1 MPQSV
6 ALAALNPTPDELAEK
21 RRRIAALLDA
31 EGLDALLLTQ
41 EGSVAWATG
50 GAATRVSMSGGSD
63 ALSSILVMKDETVYV
78 LTDAIEAPRISAEE
92 LPDQGVHMKVY
103 PWEQDR
109 AENRATIIKEIVGS
123 DRIGADAPIA
133 GLESARVLHD
143 AVVRL
148 RSSLLSVEV
157 ERYRWLGQTT
167 AFMLEAAARAVQPGM
182 TELQVAASY
191 VGPLMAYGIQVPV
204 ALVAADE
211 RLHRFR
217 HPLPTENAV
226 RQHVLLVAGGYRW
239 GLHASVSRA
248 VSFGRLSD
256 DLLQRQQGC
265 ALVDLSFIGATKP
278 GATAGDIFAAGAK
291 AYADAG
297 FPGEWRL
304 HHQGGAAGYAGREW
318 VIVPG
323 GTEIVQETQAF
334 AYNPSITGTK
344 SEDTFV
350 LRPDGTPDF
359 LTTTGQWPPVPG
371 TEGLTPRPAILE
383 IT

>member
-1 MPQSV
+1 MPQNA
-6 ALAALNPTPDELAEK
+6 ALAALNPTPEELAEK
-21 RRRIAALLDA
+21 RHRITALLDA

-41 EGSVAWATG
+41 EGSVAWVTG

-63 ALSSILVMKDETVYV
+63 ALASVLVMKDGTVYV
-78 LTDAIEAPRISAEE
+78 FTDAIEAPRIAAEE
-92 LPDQGVHMKVY
+92 LPEQGVHMKVY
-103 PWEQDR
+103 PWEQGRAGDR
-109 AENRATIIKEIVGS
+109 AAMIQEIVGAGA
-123 DRIGADAPIA
+123 IGADAPVEGI
-133 GLESARVLHD
+133 ESVRVLHD
-143 AVVRL
+143 AVARL
-148 RSSLLSVEV
+148 RSSLLPIEV

-167 AFMLEAAARAVQPGM
+167 AHLLEAAARAVQPGM

-217 HPLPTENAV
+217 HPLPTESAV

-248 VSFGRLSD
+248 VSFGRLTD
-256 DLLQRQQGC
+256 DLRQRQQGC
-265 ALVDLSFIGATKP
+265 ALVDLAFINATKP
-278 GATAGDIFAAGAK
+278 GATAGDVFAAGAK

-323 GTEIVQETQAF
+323 GTETVQEMQAF

-359 LTTTGQWPPVPG
+359 LTVTGQWPAVPG
-371 TEGLTPRPAILE
+371 TEASIPRPAILE

>member
-6 ALAALNPTPDELAEK
+6 ALAAFNPTPEELAEK

-41 EGSVAWATG
+41 EGSVAWVTG
-50 GAATRVSMSGGSD
+50 GGATRVSMFATD
-63 ALSSILVMKDETVYV
+63 ALASVLVTKDTTVYV
-78 LTDAIEAPRISAEE
+78 LTDAIEAPRIAAEE
-92 LPDQGVHMKVY
+92 TPEQDVHMRVY
-103 PWEQDR
+103 PWEQGRVGDR
-109 AENRATIIKEIVGS
+109 AAIIKDIVGEGA
-123 DRIGADAPIA
+123 IGADAPVA
-133 GLESARVLHD
+133 GLDSVRVLRD
-143 AVVRL
+143 EVSRL
-148 RSSLLSVEV
+148 RSTLMTPEI
-157 ERYRWLGQTT
+157 ERYRWLAQTT
-167 AFMLEAAARAVQPGM
+167 AQLLEAAARAVQPGM
-182 TELQVAASY
+182 TELQIAASY

-204 ALVAADE
+204 PLVAADE
-211 RLHRFR
+211 RIHRFR

-248 VSFGRLSD
+248 VFLGHLPD
-256 DLLQRQQGC
+256 DLRHKEQGC
-265 ALVDLSFIGATKP
+265 AMVDLAFTGATKP
-278 GATAGDIFAAGAK
+278 GATAAEIFAAGAK

-318 VIVPG
+318 TITPG
-323 GTEIVQETQAF
+323 GAEVVQESQPF

-350 LRPDGTPDF
+350 LRPDATPDF
-359 LTTTGQWPPVPG
+359 LTTTGQWPAVPG
-371 TEGLTPRPAILE
+371 TEQSYPRPAILE
-383 IT
+383 VT

>member
-6 ALAALNPTPDELAEK
+6 ALAAFNPTAEELAEK

-41 EGSVAWATG
+41 EGSVAWVTG
-50 GAATRVSMSGGSD
+50 GGATRVSMNGAD
-63 ALSSILVMKDETVYV
+63 ALASVLVTKDGAAYV
-78 LTDAIEAPRISAEE
+78 LTDAIEAPRVAAEE
-92 LPDQGVHMKVY
+92 LPEQGVHMKVY
-103 PWEQDR
+103 PWEEDR
-109 AENRATIIKEIVGS
+109 SEHRAAIVTEIVG
-123 DRIGADAPIA
+123 DGAIGADAPVA
-133 GLESARVLHD
+133 GLASVRVLHD

-148 RSSLLSVEV
+148 RSSLMTAEI
-157 ERYRWLGQTT
+157 ERYRWLAQTT
-167 AFMLEAAARAVQPGM
+167 AQVVEAAARAVQPGM
-182 TELQVAASY
+182 TEWQIAASY

-204 ALVAADE
+204 PLVAADE
-211 RLHRFR
+211 RIYRFR

-226 RQHVLLVAGGYRW
+226 RQHALLVAGGYRW
-239 GLHASVSRA
+239 GLNASVSRA
-248 VSFGRLSD
+248 VSFGRLPD
-256 DLLQRQQGC
+256 DLRHRQQGC
-265 ALVDLSFIGATKP
+265 AMVDLAFTGATQP
-278 GATAGDIFAAGAK
+278 GATAADIFAAGAK

-318 VIVPG
+318 VITPG
-323 GTEIVQETQAF
+323 GTETVQESQSF

-359 LTTTGQWPPVPG
+359 LTTTGQWPAVPG
-371 TEGLTPRPAILE
+371 TEQGHPRPAILE
-383 IT
+383 IA

>member
-6 ALAALNPTPDELAEK
+6 ALAAFNPTAEELAEK

-41 EGSVAWATG
+41 EGSVAWVTG
-50 GAATRVSMSGGSD
+50 GGATRVSMNGTD
-63 ALSSILVMKDETVYV
+63 ALASVLVTKDGAAYV
-78 LTDAIEAPRISAEE
+78 LTDAIEAPRVAAEE
-92 LPDQGVHMKVY
+92 LPEQGVHMKVY

-109 AENRATIIKEIVGS
+109 SEHRAAIVTEIVG
-123 DRIGADAPIA
+123 DGAIGADAPVA
-133 GLESARVLHD
+133 GLASVRVLHD

-148 RSSLLSVEV
+148 RSSLMTAEI
-157 ERYRWLGQTT
+157 ERYRWLAQTT
-167 AFMLEAAARAVQPGM
+167 AQVVEAAARAVQPGM
-182 TELQVAASY
+182 TELQIAASY

-204 ALVAADE
+204 PLVAADE
-211 RLHRFR
+211 RIYRFR

-226 RQHVLLVAGGYRW
+226 RQHALLVAGGYRW
-239 GLHASVSRA
+239 GLNASVSRA
-248 VSFGRLSD
+248 VSFGRLPD
-256 DLLQRQQGC
+256 DLRHRQQGC
-265 ALVDLSFIGATKP
+265 AMVDLAFTGATQP
-278 GATAGDIFAAGAK
+278 GAMAAEIFAAGAK

-318 VIVPG
+318 VITPG
-323 GTEIVQETQAF
+323 GTQIVQESQSF

-359 LTTTGQWPPVPG
+359 LTTTGQWPAVPG
-371 TEGLTPRPAILE
+371 TEQDHPRPAILE

>member
-6 ALAALNPTPDELAEK
+6 ALAAFNPTAEELAEK

-41 EGSVAWATG
+41 EGSVAWVTG
-50 GAATRVSMSGGSD
+50 GGATRVSMNGAD
-63 ALSSILVMKDETVYV
+63 ALASVLVTKDGAAYV
-78 LTDAIEAPRISAEE
+78 LTDAIEAPRVAAEE
-92 LPDQGVHMKVY
+92 LPEQGVHMKVY
-103 PWEQDR
+103 PWEEDR
-109 AENRATIIKEIVGS
+109 SEHRAAIVTEIVG
-123 DRIGADAPIA
+123 DGAIGADAPVA
-133 GLESARVLHD
+133 GLASVRVLHD

-148 RSSLLSVEV
+148 RSSLMTAEI
-157 ERYRWLGQTT
+157 ERYRWLAQTT
-167 AFMLEAAARAVQPGM
+167 AQVVEAAARAVQPGM
-182 TELQVAASY
+182 TELQIAASY

-204 ALVAADE
+204 PLVAADE
-211 RLHRFR
+211 RIYRFR

-226 RQHVLLVAGGYRW
+226 RQHALLVAGGYRW
-239 GLHASVSRA
+239 GLNASVSRA
-248 VSFGRLSD
+248 VSFGRLPD
-256 DLLQRQQGC
+256 DLRHRQQGC
-265 ALVDLSFIGATKP
+265 AMVDLAFTGATQP
-278 GATAGDIFAAGAK
+278 GAMAAEIFAAGAK

-318 VIVPG
+318 VITPG
-323 GTEIVQETQAF
+323 GTQIVQESQSF

-359 LTTTGQWPPVPG
+359 LTTTGQWPAVPG
-371 TEGLTPRPAILE
+371 TEQDHPRPAILE

>member
-6 ALAALNPTPDELAEK
+6 ALAAFNPTAEELAEK

-41 EGSVAWATG
+41 EGSVAWVTG
-50 GAATRVSMSGGSD
+50 GGATRVSMNGTD
-63 ALSSILVMKDETVYV
+63 ALASVLVTKDGAAYV
-78 LTDAIEAPRISAEE
+78 LTDAIEAPRVAAEE
-92 LPDQGVHMKVY
+92 LPEQGVHMKVY

-109 AENRATIIKEIVGS
+109 SEHRAAIVTEIVG
-123 DRIGADAPIA
+123 DGAIGADAPVA
-133 GLESARVLHD
+133 GLASVRVLHD

-148 RSSLLSVEV
+148 RSSLMTAEI
-157 ERYRWLGQTT
+157 ERYRWLAQTT
-167 AFMLEAAARAVQPGM
+167 AQVVEAAARAVQPGM
-182 TELQVAASY
+182 TELQIAASY

-204 ALVAADE
+204 PLVAADE
-211 RLHRFR
+211 RIYRFR

-226 RQHVLLVAGGYRW
+226 RQHALLVAGGYRW
-239 GLHASVSRA
+239 GLNASVSRA
-248 VSFGRLSD
+248 ISFGRLPD
-256 DLLQRQQGC
+256 DLRHRQQGC
-265 ALVDLSFIGATKP
+265 AMVDLAFTGATQP
-278 GATAGDIFAAGAK
+278 GATAAEIFAAGAK

-318 VIVPG
+318 VITPG
-323 GTEIVQETQAF
+323 GTQIVQESQSF

-359 LTTTGQWPPVPG
+359 LTTTGQWPAVPG
-371 TEGLTPRPAILE
+371 TEQDHPRPAILE

>member
-6 ALAALNPTPDELAEK
+6 ALAALNPTPEELAEK
-21 RRRIAALLDA
+21 RRRIVALLDA
-31 EGLDALLLTQ
+31 EGLDALLLTR
-41 EGSVAWATG
+41 EGSVAWVTG
-50 GAATRVSMSGGSD
+50 GGATRVSMSGGSD
-63 ALSSILVMKDETVYV
+63 ALASVLVTKDTTAYV
-78 LTDAIEAPRISAEE
+78 LTDAIEAPRVAAEE
-92 LPDQGVHMKVY
+92 VPEQGVHMRVY

-109 AENRATIIKEIVGS
+109 AGDRAAIIHDIIG
-123 DRIGADAPIA
+123 DGAIGADAPVA
-133 GLESARVLHD
+133 GLDTVRVLHD
-143 AVVRL
+143 AVVGL
-148 RSSLLSVEV
+148 RSTLMTPEI
-157 ERYRWLGQTT
+157 ERYRWLAQTT
-167 AFMLEAAARAVQPGM
+167 AQMLEVAARAVQPGM
-182 TELQVAASY
+182 TELQIAASY

-211 RLHRFR
+211 RIHRFR

-248 VSFGRLSD
+248 IHFGPLPD
-256 DLLQRQQGC
+256 DLRHKQQGC
-265 ALVDLSFIGATKP
+265 AMVDLAFTGATVP
-278 GATAGDIFAAGAK
+278 GATAAEIFAAGAK

-318 VIVPG
+318 TITPG
-323 GTEIVQETQAF
+323 GAEVVQESQSF

-350 LRPDGTPDF
+350 LRPDDTPDF
-359 LTTTGQWPPVPG
+359 LTTTGQWPAVPG
-371 TEGLTPRPAILE
+371 TEQSHPRPAILE
-383 IT
+383 VT

>member
-6 ALAALNPTPDELAEK
+6 ALAAFNPTAEELAEK

-41 EGSVAWATG
+41 EGSVAWVTG
-50 GAATRVSMSGGSD
+50 GGATRVSMNGTD
-63 ALSSILVMKDETVYV
+63 ALASVLVTKDGAAYV
-78 LTDAIEAPRISAEE
+78 LTDAIEAPRVAAEE
-92 LPDQGVHMKVY
+92 LPEQGVHMKVY
-103 PWEQDR
+103 PWEQGRSEHR
-109 AENRATIIKEIVGS
+109 AAIVTEIVG
-123 DRIGADAPIA
+123 DGAIGADAPVA
-133 GLESARVLHD
+133 GLASVRVLHD

-148 RSSLLSVEV
+148 RSSLMTAEI
-157 ERYRWLGQTT
+157 ERYRWLAQTT
-167 AFMLEAAARAVQPGM
+167 AQVVEAAARAVQPGM
-182 TELQVAASY
+182 TELQIAASY

-204 ALVAADE
+204 PLVAADE
-211 RLHRFR
+211 RIYRFR

-226 RQHVLLVAGGYRW
+226 RQHALLVAGGYRW
-239 GLHASVSRA
+239 GLNASVSRA
-248 VSFGRLSD
+248 VSFGRLPD
-256 DLLQRQQGC
+256 DLRHRQQGC
-265 ALVDLSFIGATKP
+265 AMVDLAFTGATQP
-278 GATAGDIFAAGAK
+278 GAMAAEIFAAGAK

-318 VIVPG
+318 VITPG
-323 GTEIVQETQAF
+323 GTQIVQESQSF

-359 LTTTGQWPPVPG
+359 LTTTGQWPAVPG
-371 TEGLTPRPAILE
+371 TEQDHPRPAILE

>member
-6 ALAALNPTPDELAEK
+6 ALAAFNPTAEELAEK

-41 EGSVAWATG
+41 EGSVAWVTG
-50 GAATRVSMSGGSD
+50 GGATRVSMNGTD
-63 ALSSILVMKDETVYV
+63 ALASVLVTKDGAAYV
-78 LTDAIEAPRISAEE
+78 LTDAIEAPRVAAEE
-92 LPDQGVHMKVY
+92 LPEQGVHMKVY

-109 AENRATIIKEIVGS
+109 SEHRAAIVTEIVG
-123 DRIGADAPIA
+123 DGAIGADAPVA
-133 GLESARVLHD
+133 GLASVRVLHD
-143 AVVRL
+143 AVMRL
-148 RSSLLSVEV
+148 RSSLMAAEI
-157 ERYRWLGQTT
+157 ERYRWLAQTT
-167 AFMLEAAARAVQPGM
+167 AQVVEAAARAVQPGM
-182 TELQVAASY
+182 TELQIAASY

-204 ALVAADE
+204 PLVAADE
-211 RLHRFR
+211 RIYRFR

-226 RQHVLLVAGGYRW
+226 RQHALLVAGGYRW
-239 GLHASVSRA
+239 GLNASVSRA
-248 VSFGRLSD
+248 VSFGRLPD
-256 DLLQRQQGC
+256 DLRHRQQGC
-265 ALVDLSFIGATKP
+265 AMVDLAFTGATQP
-278 GATAGDIFAAGAK
+278 GATAAEIFAAGAK

-318 VIVPG
+318 VITPG
-323 GTEIVQETQAF
+323 GTQIVQESQSF

-359 LTTTGQWPPVPG
+359 LTTTGQWPAVPG
-371 TEGLTPRPAILE
+371 TEQDHPRPAILE

>member
-6 ALAALNPTPDELAEK
+6 ALAAFNPTAEELAEK

-41 EGSVAWATG
+41 EGSVAWVTG
-50 GAATRVSMSGGSD
+50 GGATRVSMNGAD
-63 ALSSILVMKDETVYV
+63 ALASVLVTKDGAAYV
-78 LTDAIEAPRISAEE
+78 LTDAIEAPRVAAEE
-92 LPDQGVHMKVY
+92 LPEQGVHMKVY
-103 PWEQDR
+103 PWEQGRSEHR
-109 AENRATIIKEIVGS
+109 AAIVTEIVG
-123 DRIGADAPIA
+123 DGAIGADAPVA
-133 GLESARVLHD
+133 GLASVRVLHD

-148 RSSLLSVEV
+148 RSSLMTAEI
-157 ERYRWLGQTT
+157 ERYRWLAQTT
-167 AFMLEAAARAVQPGM
+167 AQVVEAAARAVQPGM
-182 TELQVAASY
+182 TEWQIAASY

-204 ALVAADE
+204 PLVAADE
-211 RLHRFR
+211 RIYRFR

-226 RQHVLLVAGGYRW
+226 RQHALLVAGGYRW
-239 GLHASVSRA
+239 GLNASVSRA
-248 VSFGRLSD
+248 VSFGRLPD
-256 DLLQRQQGC
+256 DLRHRQQGC
-265 ALVDLSFIGATKP
+265 AMVDLAFTGATQP
-278 GATAGDIFAAGAK
+278 GAMAAEIFAAGAK

-318 VIVPG
+318 VITPG
-323 GTEIVQETQAF
+323 GTQIVQESQSF

-359 LTTTGQWPPVPG
+359 LTTTGQWPAVPG
-371 TEGLTPRPAILE
+371 TEQDHPRPAILE

>member
-6 ALAALNPTPDELAEK
+6 ALAAFNPTAEELAEK

-41 EGSVAWATG
+41 EGSVAWVTG
-50 GAATRVSMSGGSD
+50 GGATRVSMNGTD
-63 ALSSILVMKDETVYV
+63 ALASVLVTKDGAAYV
-78 LTDAIEAPRISAEE
+78 LTDAIEAPRVAAEE
-92 LPDQGVHMKVY
+92 LPEQGVHMKVY
-103 PWEQDR
+103 PWEQGRSEHR
-109 AENRATIIKEIVGS
+109 AAIVTEIVG
-123 DRIGADAPIA
+123 DGAIGADAPVA
-133 GLESARVLHD
+133 GLASVRVLHD

-148 RSSLLSVEV
+148 RSSLMTAEI
-157 ERYRWLGQTT
+157 ERYRWLAQTT
-167 AFMLEAAARAVQPGM
+167 AQVVEAAARAVQPGM
-182 TELQVAASY
+182 TEWQIAASY

-204 ALVAADE
+204 PLVAADE
-211 RLHRFR
+211 RIYRFR

-226 RQHVLLVAGGYRW
+226 RQHALLVAGGYRW
-239 GLHASVSRA
+239 GLNASVSRA
-248 VSFGRLSD
+248 VSFGRLPD
-256 DLLQRQQGC
+256 DLRHRQQGC
-265 ALVDLSFIGATKP
+265 AMVDLAFTGATQP
-278 GATAGDIFAAGAK
+278 GAMAAEIFAAGAK

-318 VIVPG
+318 VITPG
-323 GTEIVQETQAF
+323 GTQIVQESQSF

-359 LTTTGQWPPVPG
+359 LTTTGQWPAVPG
-371 TEGLTPRPAILE
+371 TEQDHPRPAILE

>member
-6 ALAALNPTPDELAEK
+6 ALAAFNPTAEELAEK

-41 EGSVAWATG
+41 EGSVAWVTG
-50 GAATRVSMSGGSD
+50 GGATRVSMNGTD
-63 ALSSILVMKDETVYV
+63 ALASVLVTKDGAAYV
-78 LTDAIEAPRISAEE
+78 LTDAIEAPRVAAEE
-92 LPDQGVHMKVY
+92 LTEQGVHMKVY
-103 PWEQDR
+103 PWEEDR
-109 AENRATIIKEIVGS
+109 SEHRAAIVTEIVG
-123 DRIGADAPIA
+123 DGAIGADAPVA
-133 GLESARVLHD
+133 GLASVRVLHD

-148 RSSLLSVEV
+148 RSSLMTAEI
-157 ERYRWLGQTT
+157 ERYRWLAQTT
-167 AFMLEAAARAVQPGM
+167 AQVVEAAARAVQPGM
-182 TELQVAASY
+182 TEWQIAASY

-204 ALVAADE
+204 PLVAADE
-211 RLHRFR
+211 RIYRFR

-226 RQHVLLVAGGYRW
+226 RQHALLVAGGYRW
-239 GLHASVSRA
+239 GLNASVSRA
-248 VSFGRLSD
+248 VSFGRLPD
-256 DLLQRQQGC
+256 DLRHRQQGC
-265 ALVDLSFIGATKP
+265 AMVDLAFTGATQP
-278 GATAGDIFAAGAK
+278 GAMAAEIFAAGAK

-318 VIVPG
+318 VITPG
-323 GTEIVQETQAF
+323 GTQIVQESQSF

-359 LTTTGQWPPVPG
+359 LTTTGQWPAVPG
-371 TEGLTPRPAILE
+371 TEQDHPRPAILE

>member
-6 ALAALNPTPDELAEK
+6 ALAAFNPTAEELAEK

-41 EGSVAWATG
+41 EGSVAWVTG
-50 GAATRVSMSGGSD
+50 GGATRVSMNGTD
-63 ALSSILVMKDETVYV
+63 ALASVLVTKDGAAYV
-78 LTDAIEAPRISAEE
+78 LTDAIEAPRVAAEE
-92 LPDQGVHMKVY
+92 LPEQGVHMKVY
-103 PWEQDR
+103 PWEQGRSEHR
-109 AENRATIIKEIVGS
+109 AAIVTEIVG
-123 DRIGADAPIA
+123 DGAIGADAPVA
-133 GLESARVLHD
+133 GLASVRVLHD

-148 RSSLLSVEV
+148 RSSLMTAEI
-157 ERYRWLGQTT
+157 ERYRWLAQTT
-167 AFMLEAAARAVQPGM
+167 AQVVEAAARAVQPGM
-182 TELQVAASY
+182 TELQIAASY

-204 ALVAADE
+204 PLVAADE
-211 RLHRFR
+211 RIYRFR

-226 RQHVLLVAGGYRW
+226 RQHALLVAGGYRW
-239 GLHASVSRA
+239 GLNASVSRA
-248 VSFGRLSD
+248 ISFGRLPD
-256 DLLQRQQGC
+256 DLRHRQQGC
-265 ALVDLSFIGATKP
+265 AMVDLAFTGATQP
-278 GATAGDIFAAGAK
+278 GATAAEIFAAGAK

-318 VIVPG
+318 VITPG
-323 GTEIVQETQAF
+323 GTQIVQESQSF

-359 LTTTGQWPPVPG
+359 LTTTGQWPAVPG
-371 TEGLTPRPAILE
+371 TEQDHPRPAILE